1 MRRVSGKR
9 MAAFAVILAVTVVF
23 AVPSPASAG
32 PRVNCVANGR
42 VNITGQP
49 GAWNWSLN
57 GLGLCVNFLAG
68 AYEVDIEGSGTSDSI
83 GLCAPR
89 RGIDPDGVH
98 GLVVRNLRLDVL
110 VTLLNL
116 KTGVV
121 RQINETW
128 GSPITTFPVATPFFI
143 GGIGAPG
150 LGSIFTRIFL
160 GCPPAGSPV
169 ARFTWTQVT

>member
-1 MRRVSGKR
+1 MRGVSGKR
-9 MAAFAVILAVTVVF
+9 TGALAVILAVTVF
-23 AVPSPASAG
+23 AMPSPASAG
-32 PRVNCVANGR
+32 PRVNCEASGR

-57 GLGLCVNFLAG
+57 GLGLCVDYLAG
-68 AYEVDIEGSGTSDSI
+68 RYQVGLEGSGTSDSF

-98 GLVVRNLRLDVL
+98 GLVVRNLRLDVV
-110 VTLLNL
+110 VTLVNL

-128 GSPITTFPVATPFFI
+128 GSPVTTFPVATPFVI
-143 GGIGAPG
+143 GGAGAPG

-160 GCPPAGSPV
+160 GCPPGGSP
-169 ARFTWTQVT
+169 AATFTWTQVT

>member
-1 MRRVSGKR
+1 
-9 MAAFAVILAVTVVF
+9 MATPALILSVTIVF
-23 AVPSPASAG
+23 GVPSPASAG
-32 PRVNCVANGR
+32 PRVNCEASGH

-57 GLGLCVNFLAG
+57 GLGRCVNFLAG
-68 AYEVDIEGSGTSDSI
+68 AYEVDIEGSGTSDSF

-98 GLVVRNLRLDVL
+98 GLMVRNLRLDVE

-128 GSPITTFPVATPFFI
+128 GAPITTFPVATPFSI
-143 GGIGAPG
+143 GGTGAPG
-150 LGSIFTRIFL
+150 SGSIFTRIFL
-160 GCPPAGSPV
+160 ACPPAGSPA